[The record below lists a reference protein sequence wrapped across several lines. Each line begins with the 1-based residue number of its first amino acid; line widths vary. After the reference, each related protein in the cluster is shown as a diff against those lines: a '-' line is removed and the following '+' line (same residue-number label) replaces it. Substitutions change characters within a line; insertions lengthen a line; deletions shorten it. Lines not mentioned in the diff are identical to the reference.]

1 MKTMRTKNKAMK
13 NVTKLTALF
22 LVFALALSSCKKDLK
37 DLMENDLMFNMDA
50 NAFLQNQVQFQFVN
64 ANGTNAS
71 APKPSISISG
81 KDANLVFDINGGKD
95 IKIEGQFARMVVSPG
110 NPLSAENPALFKV
123 RAEAPGFLPYE
134 QELAIT
140 QLDSFMTYTLEMV
153 ELNNAP
159 EGIRYFNSSTKED
172 GRIKIGEN
180 NANGFSASVSMPA
193 DNAVMDASGNRQ
205 AISKIELVQFDGNKQ
220 AVAAKMPNL
229 IPNFTDKISYMNV
242 VEDVSFFPVGYAQMN
257 VNGRQEQM
265 NFEKGANVSFNLAR
279 GTVDPQS
286 NNELNAG
293 DAMQVYQWDA
303 VNANWKFIQDAALQN
318 AADGGLTVDATV
330 FNTAVVAL
338 VVTPPSTPLPITGA
352 TCRSNLGLQFRR
364 SSNVNTRHLVM
375 VIAENDSSKVYAIAP
390 NVIIANNTTFNISR
404 RLPSNIRLQVVVYEY
419 ESYAFRGRQILVS
432 NAFRSC
438 DFTTSRRLQLN
449 VNPPNVT
456 NRKIARFELD
466 TYCPTSRLFYYHEGR
481 IEYKRASDPENA
493 PWFDLGLARRSGK
506 TITETIRNVPSLP
519 PVSTAAF
526 SFLETDRL
534 ENGVTYKFRVTISG
548 TPLRVRGLPSGT
560 TTRTF
565 TKDRIF
571 DESEFET
578 LTGRTPATYQ
588 YLKFKRSYWLAN
600 AIEAANPCAIWR
612 Y

>member
-1 MKTMRTKNKAMK
+1 MK
-13 NVTKLTALF
+13 NLTKITSIF
-22 LVFALALSSCKKDLK
+22 LICALALSSCKKDLK

-50 NAFLQNQVQFQFVN
+50 NAFLQNQVQIQFVN

-71 APKPSISISG
+71 TLKPSISISG
-81 KDANLVFDINGGKD
+81 KDANLVFDINGGKN

-159 EGIRYFNSSTKED
+159 EGIRYFNSSTKVN
-172 GRIKIGEN
+172 GQIKIGDN
-180 NANGFSASVSMPA
+180 NPNGFSASVSMPA

-205 AISKIELVQFDGNKQ
+205 AVSKIELVQFDGNKQ

-242 VEDVSFFPVGYAQMN
+242 VEDISFFPVGYAQMN

-265 NFEKGANVSFNLAR
+265 NFEKGANVSFNLER

-286 NNELNAG
+286 NNVLNAG

-303 VNANWKFIQDAALQN
+303 VNANWKFIQDATLQN

-338 VVTPPSTPLPITGA
+338 VVVPPSTVTPFSGA

-364 SSNVNTRHLVM
+364 NSNVNTRHLVM
-375 VIAENDSSKVYAIAP
+375 VIAENDSSKVYAIEP
-390 NVIIANNTTFNISR
+390 NVIIANNTTYNISR

-419 ESYAFRGRQILVS
+419 ESYAIRGRQILVS
-432 NAFRSC
+432 SAFRSC

-449 VNPPNVT
+449 VNPPTVT
-456 NRKIARFELD
+456 NRKIVRFELD

-481 IEYKRASDPENA
+481 IQYRVKSNNPST
-493 PWFDLGLARRSGK
+493 PWFDLGLARRSGN
-506 TITETIRNVPSLP
+506 TVTEIISGVPSLP
-519 PVSTAAF
+519 PVATRSF

-534 ENGVTYKFRVTISG
+534 DNGVTYEFRVTISG
-548 TPLRVRGLPSGT
+548 APRRVRGSSNNAT
-560 TTRTF
+560 VTETFIKTRKFNET
-565 TKDRIF
+565 
-571 DESEFET
+571 EFET
-578 LTGRTPATYQ
+578 LRGTSPTGYNFLR
-588 YLKFKRSYWLAN
+588 FKRSYWFAN
-600 AIEAANPCAIWR
+600 SDTNPDPCALWR